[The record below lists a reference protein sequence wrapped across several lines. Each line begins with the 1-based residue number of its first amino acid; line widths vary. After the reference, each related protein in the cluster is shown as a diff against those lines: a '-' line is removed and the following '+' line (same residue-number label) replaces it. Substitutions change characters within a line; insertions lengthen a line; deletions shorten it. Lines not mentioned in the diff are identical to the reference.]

1 MVNKQNMRLAVA
13 ALRSGEFEQ
22 GRGSLK
28 EITTLADETFQVKYC
43 CLGVFCEVAMR
54 NGVDLQVEGTK
65 KLSGAYRVRFDYNGH
80 SLPPRVQEFFGL
92 EQEDPEMCRNEYGQI
107 RTAVYANDIAD
118 WTFEQIAT
126 GFEDF
131 YGLREDEGDTSG
143 TD

>member
-13 ALRSGEFEQ
+13 ALRSDEFEQ
-22 GRGSLK
+22 GGGALK
-28 EITTLADETFQVKYC
+28 EVFTPSTGVVTVKHC
-43 CLGVFCEVAMR
+43 CLGVFCEVAIR
-54 NGVDLQVEGTK
+54 HGVNLKVETGGGV
-65 KLSGAYRVRFDYNGH
+65 LSHRVRFDHNGH

-92 EQEDPEMCRNEYGQI
+92 EQEDPEMCRDNQGQI
-107 RTAVYANDIAD
+107 RTAVWADDIVG